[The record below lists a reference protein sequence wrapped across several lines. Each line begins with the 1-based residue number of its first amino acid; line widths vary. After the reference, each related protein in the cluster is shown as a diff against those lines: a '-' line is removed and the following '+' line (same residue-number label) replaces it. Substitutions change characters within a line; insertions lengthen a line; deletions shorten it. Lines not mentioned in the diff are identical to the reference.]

1 MFFLFIKF
9 LLTSI
14 LCALPFVYPSV
25 FRLHFSN
32 SFLSRRNKHSK
43 KNLSLVRGESHSV
56 SLTTVAKQL
65 TFVIP
70 FLSHLVSR
78 FQPSAF
84 RVKPS
89 NPFKYKY
96 SSSPQEASL
105 PTLSC
110 WFICV
115 WCLIA
120 ARGHRQARVIVTN
133 LFYSLIFKD
142 RVDNIQQ

>member
-1 MFFLFIKF
+1 MCFHLFIQVF
-9 LLTSI
+9 SDSTSAI
-14 LCALPFVYPSV
+14 PFSV
-25 FRLHFSN
+25 EEIN
-32 SFLSRRNKHSK
+32 IVK

-133 LFYSLIFKD
+133 RFYSLIFKD